1 MQGKVEYSA
10 NGGEQEDLDHGKENE
25 EVADGQEDSKKFF
38 F

>member
-10 NGGEQEDLDHGKENE
+10 NGGEQEDLDHGRKMKRWQT
-25 EVADGQEDSKKFF
+25 VKRTQRSFF